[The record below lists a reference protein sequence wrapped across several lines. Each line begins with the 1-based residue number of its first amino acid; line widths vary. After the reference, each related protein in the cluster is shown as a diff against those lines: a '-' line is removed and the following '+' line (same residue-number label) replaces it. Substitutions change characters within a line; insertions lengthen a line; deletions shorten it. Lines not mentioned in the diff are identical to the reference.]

1 MDMELRVET
10 GLKKIK
16 CNDYGDYITINVS
29 DASILERFTKVYDNL
44 EHVSDEFKVEAES
57 YKEQFGDDKSRES
70 VLAASRINV
79 KYIAKCIE
87 ELEEVFGK
95 DSIRKAF
102 RECYEENPDFV
113 PDESCLIE
121 FMEQMVPVM
130 EKLFNEKINKD
141 KRKYSVGFKGKT
153 K

>member
-29 DASILERFTKVYDNL
+29 DASLFERFSKVYDNL
-44 EHVSDEFKVEAES
+44 MHVSDEFIKEAEGL
-57 YKEQFGDDKSRES
+57 KEQFGEENTRES
-70 VLAASRINV
+70 IVAACHTNV
-79 KYIAKCIE
+79 KYFNRCIE
-87 ELEEVFGK
+87 ELEKVFGK

-121 FMEQMVPVM
+121 FMEQIVPVM